1 MNDPVFVHT
10 RAQLEQI
17 AADVLRYAKEK
28 GATSAAVGVSD
39 GNGMTVSVRKG
50 KVETI
55 ERNQDKAVG
64 ATLYIGQ
71 RRGNATSSDFSE
83 KSLRAMV
90 DAAYDIASFTTE
102 DASAGLPDA
111 DMLEKNPPDLG
122 LYFPW
127 QITADEAAEIAMRC
141 EGAAFEADRQITN
154 SEGAEVTLQHFH
166 FVSADSQGFMGGYPY
181 SSHAISVAPIA
192 GNGSGME
199 QDYWYTA
206 SRCPNGLDSPESV
219 GKKAAK
225 RALARLGARRIGTRQ
240 CPVLFEAPVALG
252 LMGAFVHAVSGGAL
266 YRRTSF
272 LTDSLG
278 KLIFP
283 AHIRLCEDP
292 HIPGAMGSAPFDDE
306 GVKTAAREV
315 VAAGIVQGYFLSSY
329 SARRLGMKTTGNAG
343 GAHNLFLTSSQTD
356 PADDFAAM
364 LKKMDTGLVVTELMG
379 QGVNYVTGDYSRGA
393 SGFWVERGVIQ
404 HPVQEITIAG
414 NLKEM
419 FAQIAAVGADRISRS
434 GRESGSVLIENMTI
448 AGN

>member
-17 AADVLRYAKEK
+17 AADVLRYAREK
-28 GATSAAVGVSD
+28 GASSAAVGVSD
-39 GNGMTVSVRKG
+39 GNGLTVSVRKG

-64 ATLYIGQ
+64 ATLYIGK

-127 QITADEAAEIAMRC
+127 QITADEAADIAMRC
-141 EGAAFEADRQITN
+141 EGAAFEVDRRIAN

-166 FVSADSQGFMGGYPY
+166 FISADSQGFMGGYPY

-192 GNGSGME
+192 GGGAGME
-199 QDYWYTA
+199 RDYWYTA
-206 SRCPNGLDSPESV
+206 SRDPARLDSPESV
-219 GKKAAK
+219 GKKAAE

-240 CPVLFEAPVALG
+240 CPVLFEAPAALG
-252 LMGAFVHAVSGGAL
+252 LIGAFVHGVSGGAL
-266 YRRTSF
+266 YRRASF
-272 LTDSLG
+272 LLDSLG
-278 KLIFP
+278 KPVFP
-283 AHIRLCEDP
+283 AHIRLYEDP
-292 HIPGAMGSAPFDDE
+292 HIPGAMGSSPFDDE
-306 GVKTAAREV
+306 GVKTTAREV
-315 VAAGIVQGYFLSSY
+315 VAGGIVQGYFLSSY

-343 GAHNLFLTSSQTD
+343 GAHNLFLSSSLTD
-356 PADDFAAM
+356 PKDDFAAM

-393 SGFWVERGVIQ
+393 SGFWVEKGVIQ
-404 HPVQEITIAG
+404 YPVQEITIAG

-419 FAQIAAVGADRISRS
+419 FAQVAAVGADRISRG
-434 GRESGSVLIENMTI
+434 GRESGSVLIENMTV